1 MLLGWCGVSRAL
13 PLRRESHQVYF
24 SFVEETKS
32 MKRTLTL
39 LGLGLMLF
47 APVAFAQK
55 PMDQANEKA
64 VQITQGPNI
73 TNITGNSATINWTTN
88 SAGAN
93 HVRYRVA
100 GSNSAWKSAYA
111 AGGGTN
117 HSLQMTGLEPGKTY
131 EWQIL
136 TRDGDLRTAGQFQS
150 AATATGAS
158 PDVNAN
164 ASNAPAPG
172 SADTS
177 SGKVPLYRSANST
190 GSLHLYTTNAGEQN
204 ANGFHAEGTVGYLLP
219 SQGSGTVPLYRM
231 TGSNGDT
238 LLTQASNETS
248 LMQARGYRNDGIAGY
263 IASSQAPGTQPLYRM
278 SSADGSGH
286 FYTTSSSEKAQFQSQ
301 GWKDEG
307 VVGYIYQQ

>member
-1 MLLGWCGVSRAL
+1 
-13 PLRRESHQVYF
+13 
-24 SFVEETKS
+24 

-39 LGLGLMLF
+39 LSLGLMLS
-47 APVAFAQK
+47 APIAFAQK

-111 AGGGTN
+111 PGGGTN
-117 HSLQMTGLEPGKTY
+117 HSLQMTGLEPGKSY

-150 AATATGAS
+150 AATAGGTA

-164 ASNAPAPG
+164 AGTAPG
-172 SADTS
+172 YPAQGSGDNS
-177 SGKVPLYRSANST
+177 GGKVPLYRSSNST
-190 GSLHLYTTNAGEQN
+190 GNLHLYTTNAGEQN
-204 ANGFHAEGTVGYLLP
+204 ANGFHAEGITGYLLS

-238 LLTQASNETS
+238 FLTQASNERS
-248 LMQARGYRNDGIAGY
+248 AMQAHGYRDDGIVGY
-263 IASSQAPGTQPLYRM
+263 IASSQAPGTQPLYRL
-278 SSADGSGH
+278 SNPDGSAH
-286 FYTTSSSEKAQFQSQ
+286 FYTATSTEKAQFQSQ

>member
-1 MLLGWCGVSRAL
+1 
-13 PLRRESHQVYF
+13 
-24 SFVEETKS
+24 

-39 LGLGLMLF
+39 LGLGLMLS

-55 PMDQANEKA
+55 QMDSANEKA

-73 TNITGNSATINWTTN
+73 TNITGNSANINWTTN

-111 AGGGTN
+111 AGGGTS
-117 HSLQMTGLEPGKTY
+117 HALQLTGLEPGKTY

-150 AATATGAS
+150 AATAGGTA
-158 PDVNAN
+158 PDVNTN
-164 ASNAPAPG
+164 ASNAPAPQPG
-172 SADTS
+172 STDTS
-177 SGKVPLYRSANST
+177 GGKVPLYRSANST
-190 GSLHLYTTNAGEQN
+190 GNLHLYTTNAGEQN
-204 ANGFHAEGTVGYLLP
+204 ANGFHAEGTTGYLLS

-238 LLTQASNETS
+238 LLTQASNERS
-248 LMQARGYRNDGIAGY
+248 AMQAHGYRDDGIVGY
-263 IASSQAPGTQPLYRM
+263 IASTQAPGTQPLNRL
-278 SSADGSGH
+278 SSPDGSAH
-286 FYTTSSSEKAQFQSQ
+286 FYTASASEKAQFQSQ

>member
-1 MLLGWCGVSRAL
+1 
-13 PLRRESHQVYF
+13 
-24 SFVEETKS
+24 
-32 MKRTLTL
+32 MKRTLML
-39 LGLGLMLF
+39 LGLGLMLS
-47 APVAFAQK
+47 APIAFAQK
-55 PMDQANEKA
+55 PMDQASEKT
-64 VQITQGPNI
+64 VQITQGPTI
-73 TNITGNSATINWTTN
+73 SNITGNSATISWTTN
-88 SAGAN
+88 AAGAN

-117 HSLQMTGLEPGKTY
+117 HSLQLTGLEPGKTY

-150 AATATGAS
+150 AATANGTA

-164 ASNAPAPG
+164 VGAAPASPAPG

-177 SGKVPLYRSANST
+177 NGKVPLYRSANST
-190 GSLHLYTTNAGEQN
+190 GNLHLYTSNAGEQN
-204 ANGFHAEGTVGYLLP
+204 SNGFHAEGITGYLLP

-238 LLTQASNETS
+238 LLTQASNERS
-248 LMQARGYRNDGIAGY
+248 AMQARGYRDDGIIGY
-263 IASSQAPGTQPLYRM
+263 IATSQAPGTLPLYRL
-278 SSADGSGH
+278 SSPDGSAH
-286 FYTTSSSEKAQFQSQ
+286 FYTASASEKSQFQSQ

-307 VVGYIYQQ
+307 VVGYLWQQ

>member
-1 MLLGWCGVSRAL
+1 
-13 PLRRESHQVYF
+13 
-24 SFVEETKS
+24 

-39 LGLGLMLF
+39 LGLGLMLS

-64 VQITQGPNI
+64 VQITQGPTI
-73 TNITGNSATINWTTN
+73 SNITGNSATINWTTN

-111 AGGGTN
+111 AGGGTS
-117 HSLQMTGLEPGKTY
+117 HSLQLTGLEPGKTY

-150 AATATGAS
+150 AATANGTA

-164 ASNAPAPG
+164 AGAAPASPAPG

-177 SGKVPLYRSANST
+177 NGKVPLYRSANST
-190 GSLHLYTTNAGEQN
+190 GNMHLYTVNAGEQN
-204 ANGFHAEGTVGYLLP
+204 TNGFHAEGLTGYLLAG
-219 SQGSGTVPLYRM
+219 QGSGTVPLYRM

-238 LLTQASNETS
+238 VLTQAGSEQTT
-248 LMQARGYRNDGIAGY
+248 LQAHGYRDNGIIGY
-263 IASSQAPGTQPLYRM
+263 IATTQAPGTQPLYQL
-278 SSADGSGH
+278 SSADGSAH
-286 FYTTSSSEKAQFQSQ
+286 LYTTSASEKSQFQSQ
-301 GWKDEG
+301 GWKDQG
-307 VVGYIYQQ
+307 IVGYIYQQ

>member
-1 MLLGWCGVSRAL
+1 
-13 PLRRESHQVYF
+13 
-24 SFVEETKS
+24 

-39 LGLGLMLF
+39 LGLGLMLS

-111 AGGGTN
+111 PGGGTN

-150 AATATGAS
+150 AAAGATA

-164 ASNAPAPG
+164 AGNAPAPG

-190 GSLHLYTTNAGEQN
+190 GNLHLYTTNAGDQN
-204 ANGFHAEGTVGYLLP
+204 ANGFHAEGTTGYLLS

-238 LLTQASNETS
+238 LLTQAGNERS
-248 LMQARGYRNDGIAGY
+248 SMQAHGYSDNGIVGY
-263 IASSQAPGTQPLYRM
+263 IASTQAPGTQPLYRL
-278 SSADGSGH
+278 SSSDGSAH
-286 FYTTSSSEKAQFQSQ
+286 FYTTSAGEKAQFQSQ
-301 GWKDEG
+301 GWRDEG

>member
-1 MLLGWCGVSRAL
+1 
-13 PLRRESHQVYF
+13 
-24 SFVEETKS
+24 

-39 LGLGLMLF
+39 LGLGLMLS
-47 APVAFAQK
+47 ASIAFAQK
-55 PMDQANEKA
+55 PMDSANEKA

-100 GSNSAWKSAYA
+100 GSNSAWKSGYA
-111 AGGGTN
+111 AGGGTS
-117 HSLQMTGLEPGKTY
+117 HTLQLTGLEPGKTY

-150 AATATGAS
+150 AATAGGTA
-158 PDVNAN
+158 PDVNTN
-164 ASNAPAPG
+164 ASNAPAPQPG
-172 SADTS
+172 STDTS
-177 SGKVPLYRSANST
+177 GGKVPLYRSANSA

-204 ANGFHAEGTVGYLLP
+204 ANGFHAEGTTGYLLS

-238 LLTQASNETS
+238 FLTQASNERS
-248 LMQARGYRNDGIAGY
+248 AMQSHGYRDDGIVGY
-263 IASSQAPGTQPLYRM
+263 IASTQAPGTQPLNRL
-278 SSADGSGH
+278 SSPDGSAH
-286 FYTTSSSEKAQFQSQ
+286 FYTASASEKSQFQSQ

>member
-1 MLLGWCGVSRAL
+1 
-13 PLRRESHQVYF
+13 
-24 SFVEETKS
+24 

-39 LGLGLMLF
+39 LGLGLMLSS
-47 APVAFAQK
+47 PVVFAQK
-55 PMDQANEKA
+55 PMDQASEKA
-64 VQITQGPNI
+64 VQITQGPTI
-73 TNITGNSATINWTTN
+73 SNITGNSATINWTTN

-111 AGGGTN
+111 SGGGTN
-117 HSLQMTGLEPGKTY
+117 HSLQLTGLEPGKTY

-150 AATATGAS
+150 AATANGTA

-164 ASNAPAPG
+164 AGGVPAAPAPAPG

-177 SGKVPLYRSANST
+177 NGKTPLYRSANST
-190 GSLHLYTTNAGEQN
+190 GNLHLYTSNAAEQT
-204 ANGFHAEGTVGYLLP
+204 ANGFHAEGTAGYLLP

-238 LLTQASNETS
+238 LLTQASNEAS
-248 LMQARGYRNDGIAGY
+248 LMQSRGYRNDGVIGY
-263 IASSQAPGTQPLYRM
+263 IATSQAPGTQPLYRL
-278 SSADGSGH
+278 SSPDGSGH
-286 FYTTSSSEKAQFQSQ
+286 LYTTSSSEKAQFQSQ

-307 VVGYIYQQ
+307 ITGYVWQ